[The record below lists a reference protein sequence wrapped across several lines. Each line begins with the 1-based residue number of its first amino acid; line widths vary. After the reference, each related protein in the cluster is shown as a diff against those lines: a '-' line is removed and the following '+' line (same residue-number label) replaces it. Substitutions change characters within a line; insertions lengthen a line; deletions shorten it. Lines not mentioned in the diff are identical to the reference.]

1 MKSFRNLV
9 SLDIHLTR
17 SMLTIIDIF
26 IEKMIFDHQTLLIL
40 IAELPF
46 QNNKIPHFMEKIGD
60 NAMA

>member
-1 MKSFRNLV
+1 
-9 SLDIHLTR
+9 
-17 SMLTIIDIF
+17 MLTIINIF
-26 IEKMIFDHQTLLIL
+26 IEKTMLDHQTLLVL